1 VVTGAGVTSGRSLI
15 DVVLPALD
23 EAGALAGI
31 LRQFP
36 AGYRPI
42 VVDNGSTDG
51 TAAVARAAGAAVVVE
66 PVRGFGSACF
76 AGLLAAT
83 SDIVCFMDADGS
95 LDPADL
101 DRVAAPVAAGRAD
114 LVLAARRAARGSWPI
129 HARLA
134 NRVLARSVRRR
145 TGVALTDLG
154 PMRAARRDGLV
165 ALGIVDR
172 RSGWPLEMVLR
183 AAALGWRIE
192 EATVPYLPRV
202 GRSKVTGTVA
212 GTVRAVRD
220 MRRVLAA

>member
-1 VVTGAGVTSGRSLI
+1 VI

-23 EAGALAGI
+23 EAAALEGI
-31 LRQFP
+31 LRRVP

-83 SDIVCFMDADGS
+83 SEIVCFMDADGS

-101 DRVAAPVAAGRAD
+101 DRVAAPVVAGRAD
-114 LVLAARRAARGSWPI
+114 LVLAARRATRGSWPI
-129 HARLA
+129 HARVA

-145 TGVALTDLG
+145 TGVVLTDLG

-183 AAALGWRIE
+183 AAALGWRVE
-192 EATVPYLPRV
+192 ETTVPYLPRV

-220 MRRVLAA
+220 MGRVMAA